1 MLMVEMVPCF
11 LYHLLKKHTRHTVW
25 SMNAP
30 TSQDTTCRKISYQC
44 MCPYK
49 KNITSVYDL
58 KLYF

>member
-1 MLMVEMVPCF
+1 MLMVEMVPRF

-44 MCPYK
+44 IWIKMEQ
-49 KNITSVYDL
+49 IGT
-58 KLYF
+58 